1 MAETDYKL
9 KVWIE
14 VDTQI
19 DQNGVKKWLEKTGES
34 AGEGIV
40 QGLQKKKEAFL
51 DQIKNFWQAG
61 KKELDKDLV
70 ADLKLNKAHLQHQL
84 DELNRQL
91 KQAKKANQHELEYEI
106 RLKIDETKGKL
117 NQTTS
122 ALNGLGVCRRN
133 VDMIGLKIRNM
144 VWISS
149 SSTIRNKNI

>member
-19 DQNGVKKWLEKTGES
+19 DQNEVKKGLEKTGEN
-34 AGEGIV
+34 AGEGMV
-40 QGLQKKKEAFL
+40 QGLQKKKESFL
-51 DQIKNFWQAG
+51 DQIKKFWQAG

-91 KQAKKANQHELEYEI
+91 KQAKKANQHF
-106 RLKIDETKGKL
+106 
-117 NQTTS
+117 
-122 ALNGLGVCRRN
+122 
-133 VDMIGLKIRNM
+133 
-144 VWISS
+144 
-149 SSTIRNKNI
+149 